1 MKSVSRRREGSDALR
16 CTGRGL
22 CTAGWGRAPHLAA
35 AEEAVVHDAD
45 ALLGGRRDLELDRD
59 DALGV
64 ALEDGH
70 LLHLAD
76 LLGFALDLLPQR
88 LGRLPSRRPRARSGR
103 NTAARFAQRTA
114 RLVRLLPQSFKVTDS
129 RPNLRP
135 FPRS

>member
-1 MKSVSRRREGSDALR
+1 MKPVSRRREGSDTHR
-16 CTGRGL
+16 CAGRGL
-22 CTAGWGRAPHLAA
+22 CAGRSRAPHLAA

-45 ALLGGRRDLELDRD
+45 ALLGGRRDLELDRYD
-59 DALGV
+59 TLGV
-64 ALEDGH
+64 ALEDGY

-76 LLGFALDLLPQR
+76 LLGLALDLLPQR
-88 LGRLPSRRPRARSGR
+88 LGRLTSRRLRSRSGR

-114 RLVRLLPQSFKVTDS
+114 RCARLLPQSFKVKDS